1 MAVVTLPSRKPVR
14 TRAIKVSTPPA
25 AVKSTQQ
32 SSPRPTPRRLEPT
45 TFPARLQEVEE
56 QLVSNAMERHPGR
69 ERAVTHLL
77 KDIEKPAGMT
87 GSPARGTP
95 PSDVSQLDRIEDL
108 LLEAIIRTHPNQVG
122 ALDRLLGDVV
132 GDAAIDDS
140 DAPVHVLI
148 DNDFDGMS

>member
-14 TRAIKVSTPPA
+14 TRAIKVSTPPSA
-25 AVKSTQQ
+25 KSTQQ
-32 SSPRPTPRRLEPT
+32 SSPRRLEPT

-69 ERAVTHLL
+69 DRAVTHLL

-87 GSPARGTP
+87 GSVARVTP
-95 PSDVSQLDRIEDL
+95 PYDPSQTERIEDL
-108 LLEAIIRTHPNQVG
+108 LLEAIIRTHPNRG
-122 ALDRLLGDVV
+122 AAIVRLLGDVV
-132 GDAAIDDS
+132 GDAAIDETEAHATCEES
-140 DAPVHVLI
+140 DLTF